1 MNCYVYRSNKKQGMY
16 LYLVDKDDFSNV
28 PESLM
33 KLLGE
38 VVFSFEFDLSKDR
51 KLVKAEAEEV
61 LRIIDENGYFLQMPP
76 AKNEI
81 FGQCG
86 TLN

>member
-16 LYLVDKDDFSNV
+16 LYLIEKDDFSDV

-51 KLVKAEAEEV
+51 KLVKEESEEV
-61 LRIIDENGYFLQMPP
+61 LRIMKENGYFLQMPP

-81 FGQCG
+81 FN
-86 TLN
+86 TTESLN

>member
-1 MNCYVYRSNKKQGMY
+1 MNCYVYRSNKKPGMF
-16 LYLVDKDDFSNV
+16 LYLVEKDDFSQV

-38 VVFSFEFDLSKDR
+38 IVFSFEFDLSKDR

-61 LRIIDENGYFLQMPP
+61 LRIMNENGYFLQMPP
-76 AKNEI
+76 AKSELL
-81 FGQCG
+81 GQK
-86 TLN
+86 TN

>member
-1 MNCYVYRSNKKQGMY
+1 VPRYSGRII
-16 LYLVDKDDFSNV
+16 KDV
-28 PESLM
+28 KIGESPLWLKWKL

-51 KLVKAEAEEV
+51 KLVKAEAQEV
-61 LRIIDENGYFLQMPP
+61 IRLMKESGYFLQMPP

-81 FGQCG
+81 LG
-86 TLN
+86 LKAN

>member
-16 LYLVDKDDFSNV
+16 LYLVERDNFEDV

-51 KLVKAEAEEV
+51 KLVKAESEEV
-61 LRIIDENGYFLQMPP
+61 LRILKENGYFLQMPP
-76 AKNEI
+76 AKSEFFGNNES
-81 FGQCG
+81 
-86 TLN
+86 LN

>member
-1 MNCYVYRSNKKQGMY
+1 MNCFVYRSNKKQGMY
-16 LYLVDKDDFSNV
+16 LYLIEKDDFSNV

-51 KLVKAEAEEV
+51 KLVKAEAQEV
-61 LRIIDENGYFLQMPP
+61 IRLMKESGYFLQMPP

-81 FGQCG
+81 LG
-86 TLN
+86 LKAN